1 MKVVLVGYMAS
12 GKSSVGKILA
22 ERLNHVFIDL
32 DDYIEVNE
40 ELTVSEIFAEKG
52 EVYFRLKETEYLTE
66 LLNSEDHFI
75 LSVGGGTPCYA
86 NNIQLIV
93 ENSKSIYLKTSIDV
107 LYNRLKKVRKS
118 RPLIANLNLEKLKE
132 FIAKHLFE
140 RSSYYE
146 QAMDSIITD
155 DKNFS
160 EIVEEIKGKLI

>member
-66 LLNSEDHFI
+66 LLNSEDHFV

-86 NNIQLIV
+86 NNVQLIV
-93 ENSKSIYLKTSIDV
+93 ENSQSFYLKTSIDV

>member
-1 MKVVLVGYMAS
+1 M
-12 GKSSVGKILA
+12 
-22 ERLNHVFIDL
+22 
-32 DDYIEVNE
+32 
-40 ELTVSEIFAEKG
+40 
-52 EVYFRLKETEYLTE
+52 KETEYLTE

-155 DKNFS
+155 DKNFF